1 MSSELFDYAE
11 KSNVALFPCAQGT
24 KRPILKW
31 KSGSTHDRAQWET
44 WQSEHNNLAI
54 DCAKSEILMIDV
66 DSSKV
71 TREEAW
77 GAYGALCFS
86 WGLTDP
92 AMPMTQSARGG

>member
-1 MSSELFDYAE
+1 MTAFFDFAE
-11 KSNVALFPCAQGT
+11 ANRLALFPCAQGT

-31 KSGSTHDRAQWET
+31 KTGSTHDRAQWAT

-54 DCAKSEILMIDV
+54 DCAKSEIIMIDV

-77 GAYGALCFS
+77 GAYGELCYL
-86 WGLTDP
+86 GD
-92 AMPMTQSARGG
+92 